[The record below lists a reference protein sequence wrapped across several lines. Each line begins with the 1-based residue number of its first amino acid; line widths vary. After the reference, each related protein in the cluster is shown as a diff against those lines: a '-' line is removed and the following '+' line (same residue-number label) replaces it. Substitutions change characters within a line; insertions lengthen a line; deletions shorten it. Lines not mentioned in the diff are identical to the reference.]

1 MELTLQLT
9 PRAALALQ
17 QRDAA
22 DVDVQILL
30 HVAGEI
36 GAALRPMHPDVADP
50 ALQVFYLADV
60 PDTPQSQRAITRLRT
75 CAAIAAAYVKPDDA
89 PP

>member
-9 PRAALALQ
+9 PRAALAM
-17 QRDAA
+17 QRHDVADA
-22 DVDVQILL
+22 DVQVLL
-30 HVAGEI
+30 HVAKEI
-36 GAALRPMHPDVADP
+36 GAALRPMHPGVADP
-50 ALQVFYLADV
+50 SLQVFYLADV
-60 PDTPQSQRAITRLRT
+60 PDTQQSQREVTRLRA